1 MTNSDVT
8 YLSLNYSPTCSL
20 SVVKLNSI
28 DKRLCK
34 IILEIKCMQYVK
46 IPDRKIEDFRRLC
59 ILSNFNRKI
68 GGIQEH
74 LDVSM

>member
-8 YLSLNYSPTCSL
+8 YLSLNDSPTCSL

-46 IPDRKIEDFRRLC
+46 IPDSEVEQIEDFRRLC
-59 ILSNFNRKI
+59 ILSNFDRKI
-68 GGIQEH
+68 G
-74 LDVSM
+74 